1 MSMYNNFVSMP
12 YIPYRIVEYLAYNNE
27 NLWKILKYNTYDCLS
42 KDNLTFE
49 EKMSLVWSHEANQE
63 DYRIFFTALVENL
76 IPTSETM
83 IKIYK
88 EIVIPK
94 STVNAVAGY
103 EIDILYGGKIS
114 LIEYNGVPCNRGDV
128 CEAEILS
135 TLNGVEIGGVGRLEF
150 NTRKLGSAKSMN
162 NIGDNKSFTGN
173 SLLLAVDISDI
184 GDDESCISVK
194 QIY

>member
-1 MSMYNNFVSMP
+1 MAMYNDFISMP
-12 YIPYRIVEYLAYNNE
+12 FIPYRIIEYLAYNNE

-42 KDNLTFE
+42 EDNLTFE
-49 EKMSLVWSHEANQE
+49 EKMSLIWSHEANQE

-88 EIVIPK
+88 EIVIPR

-150 NTRKLGSAKSMN
+150 NTRKLSSAKSMN

-173 SLLLAVDISDI
+173 SLLLAIDISDI
-184 GDDESCISVK
+184 GDDESCVSAK

>member
-1 MSMYNNFVSMP
+1 MAMYNNYKFMP
-12 YIPYRIVEYLAYNNE
+12 YIPYRIIEYLAYNNE

-42 KDNLTFE
+42 NDDLTFD
-49 EKMSLVWSHEANQE
+49 EKMQLVWSYQPNQE
-63 DYRIFFTALVENL
+63 DYRIFFTALVENM

-88 EIVIPK
+88 DITLPR

-114 LIEYNGVPCNRGDV
+114 LIDYNGIPCNRGDV

-135 TLNGVEIGGVGRLEF
+135 TLNGVEINGVGKLEF
-150 NTRKLGSAKSMN
+150 NIKKLGSSRSAL
-162 NIGDNKSFTGN
+162 NIGDNKSFTGT
-173 SLLLAVDISDI
+173 SLIMGVDISDI
-184 GDDESCISVK
+184 GDDSSCLD
-194 QIY
+194 

>member
-1 MSMYNNFVSMP
+1 MAMYNDFISMP
-12 YIPYRIVEYLAYNNE
+12 YIPYRIIEYLAYNNE

-42 KDNLTFE
+42 EDNLTFE
-49 EKMSLVWSHEANQE
+49 EKMSLIWSHEANQE

-76 IPTSETM
+76 IPVSETM

-88 EIVIPK
+88 EIVVPR
-94 STVNAVAGY
+94 STVNAIAGY

-150 NTRKLGSAKSMN
+150 NTRKLSSAKSMN

-184 GDDESCISVK
+184 GDDASCI
-194 QIY
+194 

>member
-1 MSMYNNFVSMP
+1 MSMYNDFISMP
-12 YIPYRIVEYLAYNNE
+12 YIPYRIIEYLAYNNE
-27 NLWKILKYNTYDCLS
+27 NLWKILKYDTYDCLS
-42 KDNLTFE
+42 QDDLTFE
-49 EKMSLVWSHEANQE
+49 EKMSLIWSHEAKQE
-63 DYRIFFTALVENL
+63 DYRVFFTALVENL

-83 IKIYK
+83 LKIYK
-88 EIVIPK
+88 DITIPR

-150 NTRKLGSAKSMN
+150 NTRKLSAARSSL
-162 NIGDNKSFTGN
+162 NIGDNKSFTGT
-173 SLLLAVDISDI
+173 SLMLAVDISDI
-184 GDDESCISVK
+184 GDDESCI
-194 QIY
+194 